1 MSKKTNED
9 DNKNQKSEI
18 EEKKPKSIDIPLTL
32 IPNEADEV
40 AEEMQRIFDEDKVV
54 HRHGSSEPESD

>member
-1 MSKKTNED
+1 MPNKTGKEEAPEQK
-9 DNKNQKSEI
+9 NK
-18 EEKKPKSIDIPLTL
+18 EEKPKTTRIPLQI
-32 IPNEADEV
+32 IPNDDEEV

>member
-1 MSKKTNED
+1 MPDEISEDKTSKQKNKEGKTQTT
-9 DNKNQKSEI
+9 K
-18 EEKKPKSIDIPLTL
+18 IPLQL
-32 IPNEADEV
+32 IPNEDDEV